1 MIKKLDLYIIKKFLG
16 TFFYAIALIIV
27 VVIIFDIS
35 EKVDDFISKNA
46 PLSKIIFNY
55 YCNFIPYFINLF
67 SPLFTFIAVIF
78 FTSKMASNTEI
89 VAILNSG
96 ISFRRL
102 LLPYMVSAAIIG
114 LMTFYLANF
123 LIPKVNV
130 HRIAFEKEYILNKSS
145 SSESNIHLQ
154 VEKGTYLYLENY
166 DNINNT
172 GYHFSIEK
180 TNENGLY
187 FKLSSE
193 QIIYDSIKNKWQIRN
208 YTMRTIDGINEKFIK
223 GNVLDTTINIA
234 PSDFSKKSKD
244 VETMDYA
251 QLRKFI
257 KQEQLRG
264 SDRIKFYEVE
274 KYQRISYP
282 FATVVLTL
290 IGIAISSR
298 KVRGGI
304 GIHLAYGL
312 IITFSFILF
321 MKISTVFATFGNLPA
336 FLSVWIPTLLFGLLA
351 IYLIKKAPK

>member
-16 TFFYAIALIIV
+16 TFFYAIALIII

-35 EKVDDFISKNA
+35 EKIDDFISKNA
-46 PLSKIIFNY
+46 PLNKIIFSY
-55 YCNFIPYFINLF
+55 YFNFIPYFVNLF

-96 ISFRRL
+96 ISFKRL
-102 LLPYMVSAAIIG
+102 LFPYLVSAVIIG
-114 LMTFYLANF
+114 LMTFYLTNF

-130 HRIAFEKEYILNKSS
+130 HRLAFEKEYIFNKSS
-145 SSESNIHLQ
+145 SSETNIHLQ
-154 VEKGTYLYLENY
+154 IEKGSYLYCESF
-166 DNINNT
+166 DIANNT

-180 TNENGLY
+180 TNDNGMY
-187 FKLSSE
+187 FKLTAD
-193 QIIYDSIKNKWQIRN
+193 QISYDSLKNKWQIRN
-208 YTMRTIDGINEKFIK
+208 YIIRKIDGLNEKFMR
-223 GNVLDTTINIA
+223 GDVLDTLMNIT
-234 PSDFSKKSKD
+234 PKDFSKKSKD
-244 VETMDYA
+244 IETMDYG

-257 KQEQLRG
+257 KQEKLRG
-264 SDRIKFYEVE
+264 SDHIKFYEVE

-282 FATVVLTL
+282 FATIVLTL

-336 FLSVWIPTLLFGLLA
+336 FVSVWIPIVLFGILA
-351 IYLIKKAPK
+351 MYLIKKAPK